1 MKTLMASLL
10 ALVIVAVTVMAIG
23 RVAVTPSPAGYGVLI
38 DSDWSDVRRVEELQR
53 TERARIEA
61 ATVVTVAQEREQ
73 TARIVWPL
81 VAVAVAAGAVGIAW
95 SRRPHR
101 PVAPTSDRA
110 LLLVYAEQRQRLG
123 FDVTVEKVGGEW
135 MAVDHGRRLL
145 LPVGA
150 VAKQLELHQ

>member
-10 ALVIVAVTVMAIG
+10 ALAIVAVTVMAVG
-23 RVAVTPSPAGYGVLI
+23 RVAVTPSPVGYGVLI
-38 DSDWSDVRRVEELQR
+38 DSDWSDVRRVEEMQR

-61 ATVVTVAQEREQ
+61 ATALAVAVEREQ
-73 TARIVWPL
+73 TMRLVWPFVV
-81 VAVAVAAGAVGIAW
+81 VAMAAGAVGIAW

-101 PVAPTSDRA
+101 PAPATDRA

-123 FDVTVEKVGGEW
+123 FDVTVEEVGGEW

-150 VAKQLELHQ
+150 VAKKLELHQ